1 MPPKKNP
8 KFPCGTCNKS
18 ANTNALLCN
27 FCDMW
32 HHATTDCIPWHTKE
46 TIDALMTIC
55 KEQSCWSCQKCIGI
69 MKKLNGRIAKL
80 EKDVGAVK
88 DDVKTLQE
96 HQIDTDNDIIQLRKD
111 LKEVK
116 NSAATKADSE
126 QTDILSEMKDRE
138 DRKCNIIIHGMI
150 EPTATEKEEVHR
162 MENDSLRSIFQE
174 MQTDTEQAL
183 NAIKFKSR
191 LGAKQPG
198 KHRPFLV
205 KFHDRRVQQQVMQKT
220 MNAPEGI
227 RIKPDLT
234 KKQREEDD
242 KFKRSLDEENQSEPK
257 DDSGDFRWKLAGP
270 PGNLRKVKTR
280 DIQEWEEAQQRRTRR
295 VEAAE

>member
-1 MPPKKNP
+1 MPPKKAP
-8 KFPCGTCNKS
+8 KFPCGTCNKA
-18 ANTNALLCN
+18 ANNNALLCN

-55 KEQSCWSCQKCIGI
+55 KDQTCWSCQKCTGI
-69 MKKLNGRIAKL
+69 MKKLNGRVAKL

-96 HQIDTDNDIIQLRKD
+96 QQENTDNEITQLRKD

-116 NSAATKADSE
+116 NSAATKANTE
-126 QTDILSEMKDRE
+126 QSDVLSEMKDRDE
-138 DRKCNIIIHGMI
+138 RKCNIIIHGMK
-150 EPTATEKEEVHR
+150 ESNASEKEDVHR
-162 MENDSLRSIFQE
+162 QENEQLHSIFHD
-174 MQTDTEQAL
+174 MQADADR
-183 NAIKFKSR
+183 AVDGIKFRSR

-205 KFHDRRVQQQVMQKT
+205 KFHDHRVKEEVMRKT
-220 MNAPEGI
+220 KNAPEGI

-234 KKQREEDD
+234 KKQREEDE
-242 KFKRSLDEENQSEPK
+242 KFKRSLDEENKAEPK
-257 DDSGDFRWKLAGP
+257 DESGDFRWKLAGP
-270 PGNLRKVKTR
+270 PGNLRKIKTR
-280 DIQEWEEAQQRRTRR
+280 NIQEWEDAQLRRAARE
-295 VEAAE
+295 EAAE